1 MSTGSGELIIRAR
14 GLTKKFGGFLA
25 VDDVSLNVER
35 GTIFAFLGTNGAGK
49 TTTIRMMTDV
59 IEPTSGTVEI
69 GGYRL
74 DQNPIEAKFL
84 MGVIPDRP
92 YLYGKLTARE
102 YLQFMADI
110 YRVKFRAAR
119 ERIDHLL
126 TDFGLIDRQ
135 FDLVETYSH
144 GMKQRLALCGSLIHD
159 PPLLI
164 VDEPMV
170 GLDPRGARLLKDT
183 FRARCKA
190 GLTIFMSTHSLSVAE
205 EISDRLAI
213 IKRGRIVAEGNLQEI
228 YARAQDSSQG
238 LEEVFLQII
247 ADDGTAHDLEGVS

>member
-1 MSTGSGELIIRAR
+1 MSTASDAPMIRVC
-14 GLTKKFGGFLA
+14 GLTKRFGGFLA
-25 VDDVSLNVER
+25 VDDVSLEVER

-74 DQNPIEAKFL
+74 DENPIEAKFL

-110 YRVKFRAAR
+110 YRVKHRTAR
-119 ERIDHLL
+119 ERIEQLL
-126 TDFGLIDRQ
+126 SDFGLFERQ
-135 FDLVETYSH
+135 YDLVETYSH
-144 GMKQRLALCGSLIHD
+144 GMKQRLALCGSLIHN

-183 FRARCKA
+183 FRERCKA

-205 EISDRLAI
+205 EIADKLAI
-213 IKRGRIVAEGNLQEI
+213 IKRGKIVAEGNLQEI
-228 YARAQDSSQG
+228 FSKVQDSSHG

-247 ADDGTAHDLEGVS
+247 SDEDGASGAGELS